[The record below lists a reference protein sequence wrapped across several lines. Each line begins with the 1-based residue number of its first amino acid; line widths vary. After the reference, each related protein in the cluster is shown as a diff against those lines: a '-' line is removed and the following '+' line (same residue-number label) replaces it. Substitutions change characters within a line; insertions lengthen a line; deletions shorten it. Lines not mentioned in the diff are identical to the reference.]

1 MTSLHGGG
9 CVEGLR
15 TSLGCEGNAKGP
27 SVGSGLLRNVIGLGD
42 GEKAQAGVGYG
53 EVAEAEG

>member
-1 MTSLHGGG
+1 MAG
-9 CVEGLR
+9 VALR
-15 TSLGCEGNAKGP
+15 VYGPRWVAKGNAKGP
-27 SVGSGLLRNVIGLGD
+27 SVGSGLLRNVIGLRD